1 MYTMKSFIVNVAIL
15 IALEEWFVSPRPMF
29 AQIKKLGYKR
39 AQVELNGTI
48 INVPTDLY
56 KV

>member
-39 AQVELNGTI
+39 AQAGLT
-48 INVPTDLY
+48 
-56 KV
+56 